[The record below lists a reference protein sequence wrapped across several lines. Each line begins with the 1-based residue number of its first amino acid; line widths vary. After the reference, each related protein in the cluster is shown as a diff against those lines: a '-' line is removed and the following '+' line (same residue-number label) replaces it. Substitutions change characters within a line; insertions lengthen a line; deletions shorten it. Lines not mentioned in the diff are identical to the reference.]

1 MSLEVIRSDFAPRE
15 KPNTTKGQRDN
26 KRLQSQA
33 ERSSISS
40 LRSIS
45 NLRELFIPNSHKT
58 EHLVTVSRGPV
69 CMTHANEAAWISS
82 SDRFDQVAANVQVG
96 LFRVF

>member
-26 KRLQSQA
+26 KRLLSQA

-40 LRSIS
+40 LCSIWATFA
-45 NLRELFIPNSHKT
+45 NFLFQTQRHKT
-58 EHLVTVSRGPV
+58 KHLGMVSMGPV
-69 CMTHANEAAWISS
+69 RRTYANAGCVDE
-82 SDRFDQVAANVQVG
+82 Q
-96 LFRVF
+96 L